1 MTTQDNLQEA
11 DGTLEEQ
18 KDGTNKQEA
27 SPDQQ
32 SIPEENKNED
42 VQAELESNEK
52 PESQDITEEAQKE
65 HQSPDTER
73 VEENVGAEH
82 ETEKKEINYEAY
94 SLEDL
99 VSDFEHLL
107 KNDDLYSIR
116 PQINSIKKVF
126 NEKFS
131 AKLNEKKEAFLAEGG
146 NSIDFSFDSPV
157 KKEFNKLSKL
167 FREKNEQYQKKK
179 TQNLKQNLE
188 ARLQIIEDIKGL
200 IDVSQSSNTTYNKFK
215 NLQEEWRKLG
225 KVPAKEANNVWNNYR
240 HHVEKF
246 YDFLHLNRDLRE
258 RDYQHNL
265 EKKQKLIKSAEALA
279 SEENLGRAFRE
290 LQALHK
296 IWKEE
301 LGPVAKEYREVLWEQ
316 FSAATKVINDK
327 RQEYNAQI
335 EQKLMLNFE
344 AKEAIVAKIKEIS
357 NTQNNTHNEWQK
369 GVREVD
375 ALREEFFKIGGVP
388 RKLRTQSWTNFKET
402 VRNFNKTKNNFYKE
416 LKKSQF
422 ENLKKKKELV
432 EIAIQNKDNKDLET
446 TAVLMKNIQNQW
458 KKTGHVSRKDSQ
470 KLWKEFRAAC
480 NHFFDRYHE
489 QKNTGTPEENEAF
502 TQKEQLFE
510 KLKSFTT
517 GEDKETDLK
526 SLKDLSKQ
534 WNALGHVPRN
544 KRHIDKDFFKKLNNL
559 FEDIGVNEDEL
570 KALKYTNKIQE
581 LSKDPKALNN
591 EISYVRKKID
601 DIKSEMNQLENNL
614 QFFSN
619 VDDNNPMVVDVHKK
633 IETHKL
639 QLEQW
644 TKKLSSIKKTL
655 D

>member
-42 VQAELESNEK
+42 VQAELESIEK

-82 ETEKKEINYEAY
+82 KTEKKEINYEAY

-544 KRHIDKDFFKKLNNL
+544 KRHIDKDFFKKLNKL

>member
-18 KDGTNKQEA
+18 KNGINEQET
-27 SPDQQ
+27 SLDQQ
-32 SIPEENKNED
+32 SISEKNETEE
-42 VQAELESNEK
+42 VQLELESFEK
-52 PESQDITEEAQKE
+52 TATQNITQEAQKE

-73 VEENVGAEH
+73 VEKNVGEEH

-99 VSDFEHLL
+99 VSDFEQLL

-116 PQINSIKKVF
+116 PQINSLKKVF

-131 AKLNEKKEAFLAEGG
+131 LKLNEKKEAFLAEGG

-157 KKEFNKLSKL
+157 KKEFNKLSKI

-179 TQNLKQNLE
+179 NQNLKQNLE
-188 ARLQIIEDIKGL
+188 ARLQIIEEIKGL

-225 KVPAKEANNVWNNYR
+225 KIPAKEANNVWNNYR

-279 SEENLGRAFRE
+279 SEEDLSRAFRE

-301 LGPVAKEYREVLWEQ
+301 LGPVAKEYREVLWEE
-316 FSAATKVINDK
+316 FSAASKIINDK
-327 RQEYNAQI
+327 RQEYNTQI

-369 GVREVD
+369 GVREVET
-375 ALREEFFKIGGVP
+375 LREEFFKIGGVP

-458 KKTGHVSRKDSQ
+458 KKTGHTSRKDSQ

-489 QKNTGTPEENEAF
+489 QKNTGTPEENKAF

-526 SLKDLSKQ
+526 TLKDISKQ
-534 WNALGHVPRN
+534 WNTLGRVPRN
-544 KRHIDKDFFKKLNNL
+544 KRHIDKDFYNKLSML
-559 FEDIGVNEDEL
+559 FEDIGVNKDEL

-619 VDDNNPMVVDVHKK
+619 VEDDNPMVVDVYKK
-633 IETHKL
+633 IETHKI

-644 TKKLSSIKKTL
+644 NKKLSSIKKTL